1 MKKIYS
7 FLLTLMIGV
16 CSYGQIT
23 ISALNTPYTQNF
35 DVMGPTGTT
44 FPTDWTGIRSAGTG
58 TVNQVLSP
66 VVTDGSSNSGGIFN
80 IGTTAATD
88 RGLGSLASGSTIP
101 AFGATFRNTSGG
113 LISKISISGIM
124 EQWRTGTDATITEN
138 LTFSYSLD
146 ATSLNT
152 GVWTTV
158 SGLNLVEKLITTTV
172 SAAVDGNLSANKT
185 SISSDISLAWA
196 NNSNLWIK
204 WTDANE
210 AGSDGAFAIDDFSLT
225 ATESSVAP
233 ILIINTPA
241 PNTTFVPLS
250 SVSSAITVSN
260 FTVGNGTGTGHI
272 HYTIDGGAVVEKYD
286 TNPITLNGLS
296 AGAHTLTYTLVDN
309 NHALLNPSVSAT
321 ISFTIT
327 GISNVANIAA
337 LRAGTLNAYYTLTGN
352 AVVSH
357 VRTPAGTVTVSTTRN
372 QKFIQDAT
380 GGILIDD
387 SAGKITTP
395 FAVGDSMNNVSG
407 QLIDFN
413 GILELVPLQNQTVVS
428 SGNTLTPENITIAAL
443 NANVNNYE
451 SKLVR
456 FNTITITGT
465 ISAGVVTPLTAG
477 QVFTTSTNYNVFDGT
492 TNGVLRSGFAEADY
506 IGTVIPTSGFNITA
520 LGYDNVSS
528 ANPPVLTPQFIP
540 RNLADFT
547 VLQTQNNEIAGLKV
561 YPNPVSNGV
570 LNVESNLNNE
580 KTISIFDV
588 LGKEVIRTTTV
599 NSTINI
605 ANLNSGIYIVKITEG
620 EKTATKKL
628 VVN

>member
-1 MKKIYS
+1 M
-7 FLLTLMIGV
+7 
-16 CSYGQIT
+16 
-23 ISALNTPYTQNF
+23 
-35 DVMGPTGTT
+35 
-44 FPTDWTGIRSAGTG
+44 
-58 TVNQVLSP
+58 
-66 VVTDGSSNSGGIFN
+66 
-80 IGTTAATD
+80 
-88 RGLGSLASGSTIP
+88 
-101 AFGATFRNTSGG
+101 
-113 LISKISISGIM
+113 
-124 EQWRTGTDATITEN
+124 
-138 LTFSYSLD
+138 
-146 ATSLNT
+146 
-152 GVWTTV
+152 
-158 SGLNLVEKLITTTV
+158 
-172 SAAVDGNLSANKT
+172 
-185 SISSDISLAWA
+185 
-196 NNSNLWIK
+196 
-204 WTDANE
+204 
-210 AGSDGAFAIDDFSLT
+210 
-225 ATESSVAP
+225 
-233 ILIINTPA
+233 
-241 PNTTFVPLS
+241 
-250 SVSSAITVSN
+250 
-260 FTVGNGTGTGHI
+260 
-272 HYTIDGGAVVEKYD
+272 
-286 TNPITLNGLS
+286 
-296 AGAHTLTYTLVDN
+296 
-309 NHALLNPSVSAT
+309 NPSVSAT

-395 FAVGDSMNNVSG
+395 FAIGDSMNNVLG

-540 RNLADFT
+540 RNLAEFT

-588 LGKEVIRTTTV
+588 LGKEVIRTTTL